1 MKAPFCSK
9 ALEAKAC
16 LCIRTAASLPA
27 GAQDLPARS
36 SLLPGDG
43 AGRGSASSA
52 TKGRDSLPARGC
64 PQGHPQPPDPPLP
77 PRTHTGHPSVL
88 REERSGAERRAGLA
102 ARPPGPGSAAS
113 SGAGRGGMRRAGPP
127 GRGPAE
133 RVTNKA
139 NGDWS
144 GGGPAPRAAARG
156 GRERGGKPSTAW
168 PAMEAR
174 GCFCPRS
181 SPESWAPVRSARA
194 SQR

>member
-1 MKAPFCSK
+1 MYPDSSIPPCGRAGPASTDL
-9 ALEAKAC
+9 AAARRWSRAGQRQLRHQGQG
-16 LCIRTAASLPA
+16 LAASSGLP
-27 GAQDLPARS
+27 
-36 SLLPGDG
+36 
-43 AGRGSASSA
+43 RGSPAAPRPSPPAPYSH
-52 TKGRDSLPARGC
+52 RPSLGAR
-64 PQGHPQPPDPPLP
+64 
-77 PRTHTGHPSVL
+77 R
-88 REERSGAERRAGLA
+88 GAERRAGLA

-144 GGGPAPRAAARG
+144 GGGPAPRAADRE

-181 SPESWAPVRSARA
+181 SPESWAPARSARA